1 LDDTIDPWSSSQR
14 DSLERRSMKRYL
26 AALLVLGA
34 AACSTNGTTDVEVD
48 ASAAIAAALA
58 GGPIEVTLR
67 HGEHKRV
74 AGEQLGVGFNRVV
87 ADSRCPIDAVCVW
100 MGDAVAELELTAA
113 GRTGKLELHTS
124 LEPRSQLW
132 NGVKVTLLELQ
143 PAPRASEPTRPAAYS
158 VRLQL
163 DGTSR

>member
-1 LDDTIDPWSSSQR
+1 
-14 DSLERRSMKRYL
+14 MKRFL
-26 AALLVLGA
+26 TGVLILTA
-34 AACSTNGTTDVEVD
+34 AACSTSGTTDLESD

-58 GGPIEVTLR
+58 SGPIEVTLR
-67 HGEHKRV
+67 QGEYKRV
-74 AGEQLGVGFNRVV
+74 AGEQLAVGFKGVL
-87 ADSRCPIDAVCVW
+87 ADSRCPLDAVCVW
-100 MGDAVAELELTAA
+100 MGDAVTELELTAV
-113 GRTGKLELHTS
+113 GGETGKLELHTS

-163 DGTSR
+163 ERASR